1 MDLET
6 KYLLLCNTPSDINEH
21 LPTLYEYSKGCESV
35 LELGVRSGVST
46 FAFMKGLSEN
56 ESNKRRLVSGDLN
69 EISSMLNQAQIITFC
84 RDYNIDYTFLLGNDL
99 DIKIPESISE
109 TDITFIDTW
118 HIYGHLKRE
127 LVKFAPITK
136 RYIIMHDT
144 TLDGI
149 NGETIR
155 CGWNAEQQFKE
166 TGIPV
171 EEINCGLRKAI
182 IEFLEKNKEWSVDYE
197 TARNNGLTILKRKKL

>member
-6 KYLLLCNTPSDINEH
+6 KYLNMCNTPSDINEH
-21 LPTLYEYSKGCESV
+21 LPTLYEYSKRCESV

-46 FAFMKGLSEN
+46 FAFIKGLSEN
-56 ESNKRRLVSGDLN
+56 GSNKRQLKSGDLN
-69 EISSMLNQAQIITFC
+69 EISCMLNQAQIITFC
-84 RDYNIDYTFLLGNDL
+84 REYNIDYTFLQGNDL
-99 DIKIPESISE
+99 DIQIPEHVNE

-127 LVKFAPITK
+127 LHKFSPITK

-149 NGETIR
+149 YGETIR
-155 CGWNAEQQFKE
+155 CGWNAQEQSKE

-171 EEINCGLRKAI
+171 FEINCGLQKAI
-182 IEFLEKNKEWSVDYE
+182 REFLEINKNWVVDYE
-197 TARNNGLTILKRKKL
+197 TEKNNGLTILKRLG

>member
-21 LPTLYEYSKGCESV
+21 LSTLYEYSKSCESV

-56 ESNKRRLVSGDLN
+56 GSSKRSLVSGDLN

-84 RDYNIDYTFLLGNDL
+84 RDYSIDYTFILGNDL
-99 DIKIPESISE
+99 DIKIESVGE

-127 LVKFAPITK
+127 LIKFAPITK

-144 TLDGI
+144 TLDGVY
-149 NGETIR
+149 GETIR
-155 CGWNAEQQFKE
+155 CGWNAEKQYKE

-182 IEFLEKNKEWSVDYE
+182 IEFLEKNKDWSVDYE
-197 TARNNGLTILKRKKL
+197 TERNNGLTILKRNIQT

>member
-6 KYLLLCNTPSDINEH
+6 KYLQLCNTPSDINEH

-56 ESNKRRLVSGDLN
+56 GWGRLVSGDLN

-99 DIKIPESISE
+99 DIKIPESVSE

-144 TLDGI
+144 TLDGV

-182 IEFLEKNKEWSVDYE
+182 IEFLEKNKDWSVDYE
-197 TARNNGLTILKRKKL
+197 TARNNGLTILKRN